1 MMGMVHEDKTRE
13 AYQLTNGKWMK
24 SISLVPF
31 TLEADHMIAATAVVF
46 GVEQFR
52 GQLLDGNI
60 LNFSTRQGIL
70 GKGLSVHMFACT
82 QCI

>member
-1 MMGMVHEDKTRE
+1 MGMVHEDKTWE

-31 TLEADHMIAATAVVF
+31 TLEADCMIAATAVVF
-46 GVEQFR
+46 SIEQFY
-52 GQLLDGNI
+52 GQLLDGDI
-60 LNFSTRQGIL
+60 LNFSMCQGIL
-70 GKGLSVHMFACT
+70 DKGLSVHTVACM